1 MCTAMNGNQLELVAA
16 SQFLAEI
23 DKAKSAEECLDA
35 LHRVVLELGWSKFA
49 YGWMPSIWFRTG
61 SPYPVVAR
69 GFPAQWDRDWYR
81 HSLNDPYLEAALARK
96 APFSWN
102 DVRKDWRALRPGQR
116 DCIHYID
123 DVIGM
128 SEGLTIPVHVSS
140 RRSGFVTLLD
150 PIQHDNFDDQRTS
163 LLRLIAHFFDDRMY
177 EKGCGL
183 VQRASSMSARER
195 ECLIWSASG
204 KTTEDIATILA
215 ISPETVRVY
224 MKRIQTKLVVSNKT
238 HAVAKA
244 LAMGL
249 INVSELH

>member
-1 MCTAMNGNQLELVAA
+1 MNGKHVELVAA
-16 SQFLAEI
+16 SQFLAEL
-23 DKAKSAEECLDA
+23 DVANSTEECLDA
-35 LHRVVLELGWSKFA
+35 LQRVVLELGWSKFA

-81 HSLNDPYLEAALARK
+81 HSLNDPYLEVALARR
-96 APFSWN
+96 APFSWKE
-102 DVRKDWRALRPGQR
+102 VRENWRKLRPGQR

-123 DVIGM
+123 DMIGTP
-128 SEGLTIPVHVSS
+128 EGLTIPVHVAS
-140 RRSGFVTLLD
+140 RRSGFVTLLGPSQQSHVD
-150 PIQHDNFDDQRTS
+150 EQSTS
-163 LLRLIAHFFDDRMY
+163 LLRLIAHYFDDRMY

-183 VQRASSMSARER
+183 LQRATSMSARER

-204 KTTEDIATILA
+204 KTIDDIATILA

-224 MKRIQTKLVVSNKT
+224 MKRIQTKLEVSNKT